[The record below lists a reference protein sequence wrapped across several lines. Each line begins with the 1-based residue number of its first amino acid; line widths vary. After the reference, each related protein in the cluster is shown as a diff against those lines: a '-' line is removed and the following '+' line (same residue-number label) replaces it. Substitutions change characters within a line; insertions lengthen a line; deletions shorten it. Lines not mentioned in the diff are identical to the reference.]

1 MQLTS
6 KEFGSI
12 SFIFAGMNIAF
23 QGIFQALDSGP
34 QSLVISVLRQ
44 FILVLPVAYGFSLL
58 AKRSMDNAWTIWLT
72 FIIAELVS
80 AVISVI
86 FMRGVNKKKIEIL

>member
-1 MQLTS
+1 M
-6 KEFGSI
+6 
-12 SFIFAGMNIAF
+12 
-23 QGIFQALDSGP
+23 
-34 QSLVISVLRQ
+34 
-44 FILVLPVAYGFSLL
+44 LPVAYGFSLL

-80 AVISVI
+80 AMISVI